1 MPRAAPTWGALLRR
15 DRVYSTAGRPQI
27 RLFGGHARDETEH
40 AIHWASE
47 AAHRFI
53 AEYIAAFIFQ
63 LSKPKLM
70 WLLVPAYQ
78 AVVGRIERME
88 LARKFKSGLEWMLPL
103 PAIDDEQT
111 AMFVFSHRR

>member
-53 AEYIAAFIFQ
+53 AEYIAETMARQDLSIFARD
-63 LSKPKLM
+63 LFAAH
-70 WLLVPAYQ
+70 V
-78 AVVGRIERME
+78 R
-88 LARKFKSGLEWMLPL
+88 LA
-103 PAIDDEQT
+103 A
-111 AMFVFSHRR
+111 